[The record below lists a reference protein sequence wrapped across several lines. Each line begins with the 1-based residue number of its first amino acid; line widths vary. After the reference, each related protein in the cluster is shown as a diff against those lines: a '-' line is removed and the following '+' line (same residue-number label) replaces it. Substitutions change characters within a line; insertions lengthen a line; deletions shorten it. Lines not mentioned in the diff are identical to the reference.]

1 MGKDMTQGSIARSL
15 IQFTVPLV
23 LSGVLQQ
30 LFNWVDAFIVGN
42 VEGELA
48 LGGVGAVTSTYNLF
62 VLVITGFTSGL
73 SVLSAQQYGMGEREK
88 LRHTLATFSLL
99 LGGIFLGVS
108 ALGAALT
115 PSILTLMDTPTL
127 IFPFSTQYLR
137 VVFWGF
143 PFLAVY
149 NTWSAVLRGLGDSR
163 APFLAVLVCSCF
175 NGVLDV
181 LFVAILGWGVTG
193 AAAATVL
200 SQCAMTLFLLCY
212 AVKRYSILRF
222 SLNRDVL
229 RRSAIAEGSVFGL
242 PPAIQS
248 GVTSF
253 GNMLLQRFMNGFGEQ
268 TVAAITTAYRVD
280 SVLLLPIINFGS
292 GVATVAAQ
300 NIGAGRPDRARQAL
314 KTGAV
319 MIAGI
324 SLSLTLII
332 YLFGGF
338 LISVFGLTPES
349 VSIGRA
355 FFRRI
360 ASFYII
366 YGLAMVLRGY
376 LEGLGDMVF
385 SGLAGIAA
393 LGVRLL
399 SSYALAG
406 VLGWTVIAYAEALS
420 WIALLGIYLIRLYAR
435 HHSIHRKEGIL

>member
-1 MGKDMTQGSIARSL
+1 MGKDMTRGSIARSL
-15 IQFTVPLV
+15 VLFTVPLV
-23 LSGVLQQ
+23 LSGILQQ

-62 VLVITGFTSGL
+62 VMSIVGFTSGL
-73 SVLSAQQYGMGEREK
+73 SVLAAQQYGMGEREGLK
-88 LRHTLATFSLL
+88 RTLATFSLL
-99 LGGIFLGVS
+99 LGGVFLAVS

-115 PSILTLMDTPTL
+115 PVILSLMDTPER
-127 IFPFSTQYLR
+127 IFPFSQQYLR
-137 VVFWGF
+137 VIFWGF

-163 APFLAVLVCSCF
+163 APFLAVLVCSLV
-175 NGVLDV
+175 NGGLDV
-181 LFVAILGWGVTG
+181 LFVALLRWGVTG

-200 SQCAMTLFLLCY
+200 SQGAMTVFIIRY
-212 AVKRYSILRF
+212 ALGKYPILRF
-222 SLNRDVL
+222 PLKREVL
-229 RRSAIAEGSVFGL
+229 KKAVLTEGSKFGL

-253 GNMLLQRFMNGFGEQ
+253 GNMLLQRFMNGFGDQ

-280 SVLLLPIINFGS
+280 TVLLLPIINFGS
-292 GVATVAAQ
+292 GIATVVAQ
-300 NIGAGRPDRARQAL
+300 NTGAGSPERARRAL

-324 SLSLTLII
+324 SLCLTLII

-338 LISVFGLTPES
+338 LISIFGLTPES
-349 VSIGRA
+349 VDIGRA

-360 ASFYII
+360 ASFYVV
-366 YGLAMVLRGY
+366 YGLAMACRGY

-385 SGLAGIAA
+385 SGLAGVAA
-393 LGVRLL
+393 LVVRLIA
-399 SSYALAG
+399 SYVLAG
-406 VLGWTVIAYAEALS
+406 VLGRMVIAYAEALS
-420 WIALLGIYLIRLYAR
+420 WLALLLLYLARCRLKT
-435 HHSIHRKEGIL
+435 HSINRKGELL